1 MVCLLVGWM
10 RCSGSELSAFYAG
23 YQGFRSRPGGR
34 LYCARPLRRMWGKEL
49 KLNRDLLIEIHLQF
63 FFSFVAEYLASEII
77 QLGLLALSYGN
88 YK

>member
-1 MVCLLVGWM
+1 
-10 RCSGSELSAFYAG
+10 
-23 YQGFRSRPGGR
+23 
-34 LYCARPLRRMWGKEL
+34 MWGKEL